1 MGNNFTSTAAS
12 TGAGGLAGSMDELR
26 VAVSH
31 YLGLGDTYAD
41 LSTAD
46 KARVDR
52 VVSDGLRE
60 FYQAHNWRFMK
71 PTTTVAVV
79 ADDTEV
85 DLPSDLASILGDIT
99 IDSDGSRSFAP
110 VAITSTTRIDRL
122 YSMYPNSEGVP
133 TEAAVRQKSH
143 TGSSEQRYELRF
155 WPTSDDSYTLRFQYA
170 VRGESLST
178 GEYPYGGTEHFATIR
193 NAVLAM
199 AERTFDDAS
208 GVHQQAYER
217 SLVESIRRDNIF
229 NAPDSLGLMS
239 GGRVLTNLRV
249 DRDRS
254 WSVPTVTVDGNTPS

>member
-1 MGNNFTSTAAS
+1 MGNNFTSTAAA

-31 YLGLGDTYAD
+31 YLGLGDTYSSLSAAD
-41 LSTAD
+41 QT
-46 KARVDR
+46 RVDR

-60 FYQAHNWRFMK
+60 FYQAHEWRFMK
-71 PTTTVAVV
+71 PTATASITE
-79 ADDTEV
+79 DDTEV

-110 VAITSTTRIDRL
+110 VAIASTTRIDRL
-122 YSMYPNSEGVP
+122 YSMYPSSIGVP

-155 WPTSDDSYTLRFQYA
+155 WPKSDNSYTLRFQYA

-199 AERTFDDAS
+199 AERTFDDAT
-208 GVHQQAYER
+208 GVHQAAYER
-217 SLVESIRRDNIF
+217 SLMESIRRDNKF
-229 NAPDSLGLMS
+229 NAPDSLGFMS
-239 GGRVLTNLRV
+239 DGRLSTNLRL
-249 DRDRS
+249 DRDRT
-254 WSVPTVTVDGNTPS
+254 WAVPTVTVSGNTPI